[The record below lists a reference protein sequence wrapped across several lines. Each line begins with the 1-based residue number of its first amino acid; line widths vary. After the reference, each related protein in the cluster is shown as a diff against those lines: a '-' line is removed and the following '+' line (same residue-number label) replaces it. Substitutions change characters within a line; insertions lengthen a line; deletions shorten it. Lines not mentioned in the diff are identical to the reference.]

1 MKHAAMK
8 FAEYSV
14 KNFQFTIVVFL
25 ALVAIGINSWLTIS
39 SSEDPVFPIPT
50 YAVIALY
57 PGASPA
63 DVEQLIVDP
72 IEKKL
77 NELDDLKALK
87 TEIDDGVMFMRVE
100 FSAEVDADE
109 KYDEVL
115 REINGMRDD
124 LPADLISL
132 QTVQFSTTNVSIIQI
147 ALVSE
152 TAPYKDLEDQAEKLK
167 KRLETVSGLKEVEKW
182 AYPKREVRVALDL
195 GKLAQLR
202 IPISQVVGSIQS
214 SNANIPGGSVD
225 IGGKKFNLKTG
236 GNYKS
241 IDEVQNTTVGAANG
255 YAVFLKD
262 IAEVGWNYEDVTYT
276 GRFNGKRAV
285 FVTAEQ
291 KAGQNIFAV
300 RKVIDKEIE
309 AFLPALPKNITLHLG
324 FDQAQNVAARLH
336 GLYRDFAFAI
346 VLVLVTLLPLGLRAA
361 MVVMISIP
369 LSLLIGLFL
378 LDVFGF
384 NINQLSIVGLVIA
397 LGLLV
402 DDSIVVTENITRFL
416 RTGHTPMQAAIAA
429 TKQIGVAVLGC
440 TATLIFAFLPMLF
453 LPGAPGD
460 YIRSLPAAVVVTV
473 LASLLVSLTIIP
485 FLASRALK
493 EEHDERGNIFLRE
506 LNRLINFTYKR
517 LLGWSIDHPNKTI
530 VIAAAWFVASLGLVP
545 IIGFSLF
552 PKAGIP
558 QFRVTIETPEGSS
571 LAETDRAARFV
582 ETQLARRSEIKSY
595 MTNLGKGNPQVYYN
609 VVPQREKSNVAEI
622 LAEVKTYHPGNTTKF
637 FDELRA
643 IFSSYPNAK
652 IELKEFENG
661 PSIDAPIAIRVI
673 GENLDTLKTIAA
685 EVEQIF
691 KLTAGTLYVN
701 NPVKIART
709 DIKVNLDHDK
719 AGLFG
724 VPVVEAQRTVRMSL
738 AGISAGKFRDEE
750 GNEYD
755 LNVTS
760 LRPAERDKATLE
772 ALDHIHFAAVTG
784 AQIPLRQMAK
794 LELEASPTRINHY
807 NKERAVT
814 VTAHVKT
821 GYNTD
826 RVSKAILAQL
836 EAFKI
841 PEGYHYVPA
850 GEIESRHESFG
861 GLGTA
866 ILIAIF
872 GVLATLVL
880 EFRGF
885 KSTLIV
891 LSVVPLGVVGGLLM
905 LFLTGNTLSFVSVI
919 GFIALVGIEVKTSI
933 LLVDFTN
940 QLRAQGLGVDEAV
953 QKAGEIRFVPVL
965 LTTMTAIG
973 GLLPIALS
981 GSALYSPL
989 AWVII
994 GGLISS
1000 TVLARLLTPVMYK
1013 VLPPAMAFAPEA
1025 AEENAFRAEHLNRFE
1040 LALSCVAQFKNI
1052 SKSLIKDADLQDALS
1067 EWCDENGK
1075 Q

>member
-1 MKHAAMK
+1 MKI
-8 FAEYSV
+8 AEYSV
-14 KNFQFTIVVFL
+14 KNYQFTIIVFL
-25 ALVAIGINSWLTIS
+25 ALVAIGVNSLLTIS
-39 SSEDPVFPIPT
+39 RSEDPAFPFPT
-50 YAVIALY
+50 YAVIAVY

-63 DVEQLIVDP
+63 DLEQLVADP
-72 IEKKL
+72 IEDKL
-77 NELDDLKALK
+77 NELDDLKSIK

-100 FSAEVDADE
+100 FEAEVDADK

-115 REINGMRDD
+115 REINSIRDD
-124 LPADLISL
+124 LPADLLSL
-132 QTVQFSTTNVSIIQI
+132 ETVQFSTTNVSIIQI

-152 TAPYKDLEDQAEKLK
+152 TAPYKDLEDQAERLK
-167 KRLETVSGLKEVEKW
+167 KRLETVNGIKEVEKW
-182 AYPKREVRVALDL
+182 AYPEREVRVALDL

-202 IPISQVVGSIQS
+202 IPISQVIGLIQS

-225 IGGKKFNLKTG
+225 VGGKKFNIKTG
-236 GNYKS
+236 GNYKT
-241 IDEVQNTTVGAANG
+241 IDEVQNTIVGAANG
-255 YAVFLKD
+255 HAVFLKD
-262 IAEVGWNYEDVTYT
+262 VAEVGWNYEDVTYT
-276 GRFNGKRAV
+276 GRFNGQRAV

-300 RKVIDKEIE
+300 RQAIGKELE
-309 AFLPALPKNITLHLG
+309 AFAPALPRNMALHLG
-324 FDQAQNVAARLH
+324 FDQATNVASRLN
-336 GLYRDFAFAI
+336 GLYRDFAMAI
-346 VLVLVTLLPLGLRAA
+346 VLVLVTLLPLGFRAS

-384 NINQLSIVGLVIA
+384 NINQLSIVGFVIA

-416 RTGHTPMQAAIAA
+416 RAGHTRTQAAIAA

-460 YIRSLPAAVVVTV
+460 YIRSMPAAVVLTV
-473 LASLLVSLTIIP
+473 LASLLVALTIIP
-485 FLASRALK
+485 FLASRVLK
-493 EEHDERGNIFLRE
+493 EEHDEAGNFFLRG
-506 LNRLINFTYKR
+506 LKRFIDFTYKR
-517 LLGWSIDHPNKTI
+517 LLGWSIGHPTKTI
-530 VIAAAWFVASLGLVP
+530 AIAAALFFTSLGLVP

-558 QFRVTIETPEGSS
+558 QFLVTIETPDGSS
-571 LAETDRAARFV
+571 LAETDKAARFV
-582 ETQLARRSEIKSY
+582 EAELASRAEIKSY
-595 MTNLGKGNPQVYYN
+595 MTNLGKGNPPAYYN
-609 VVPQREKSNVAEI
+609 VSPMREKNNVAEI
-622 LAEVKTYHPGNTTKF
+622 LAEVKSYNPTKTPKF
-637 FDELRA
+637 YDRLRA
-643 IFSSYPNAK
+643 VFASYPNAK

-661 PSIDAPIAIRVI
+661 PPIDAPIAVRLL

-691 KLTAGTLYVN
+691 KSTPGTLYVN
-701 NPVKIART
+701 NPVKIAMT
-709 DIKVNLDHDK
+709 DINVNLDHDK
-719 AGLFG
+719 AGLLG

-755 LNVTS
+755 INVTS
-760 LRPAERDKATLE
+760 LRPAKQDKATLA

-784 AQIPLRQMAK
+784 AQIPLRQLAN
-794 LELEASPTRINHY
+794 LEFEASPTRINHY

-814 VTAHVKT
+814 VTSYVTT
-821 GYNTD
+821 GHNTD
-826 RVSKAILAQL
+826 RVTKAILARL
-836 EAFKI
+836 EAFKF
-841 PEGYHYVPA
+841 PEGYRYVPA
-850 GEIESRHESFG
+850 GEIESRQESFG

-891 LSVVPLGVVGGLLM
+891 LSVVPLGVVGGLLL

-940 QLRAQGLGVDEAV
+940 QLREQGMSIDEAV

-1000 TVLARLLTPVMYK
+1000 TVLARLVTPVMYK
-1013 VLPPAMAFAPEA
+1013 LLPPE
-1025 AEENAFRAEHLNRFE
+1025 
-1040 LALSCVAQFKNI
+1040 VKVVI
-1052 SKSLIKDADLQDALS
+1052 
-1067 EWCDENGK
+1067 
-1075 Q
+1075 